1 VRFPVTVTFPIHWGE
16 MDPMG
21 HVNHTRYFTWFES
34 ARIALFAKVG
44 ILADKPR
51 EVSPI
56 LAMASCDFIR
66 PVVHP
71 ATIVAGAR
79 ILKVGRTSITMEY
92 AAWEATEPDRPCARG
107 ASVAVL
113 VDYHTMVK
121 VEVPQSVRAAIASL
135 GDESQRPPDVRSG

>member
-1 VRFPVTVTFPIHWGE
+1 MLPFHVTVTFPVHWGE

-21 HVNHTRYFTWFES
+21 HVNHARYFTWFES

-44 ILADKPR
+44 IRADAPR
-51 EVSPI
+51 DIGPI

-66 PVVHP
+66 PVVYP
-71 ATIVAGAR
+71 ATIVSGAR

-92 AAWEATEPDRPCARG
+92 AAWEATDPEHPCARG

-113 VDYHTMVK
+113 MDYRTMGK
-121 VEVPQSVRAAIASL
+121 VEVPQAVRAAIAEL
-135 GDESQRPPDVRSG
+135 TGDGK

>member
-1 VRFPVTVTFPIHWGE
+1 MVPFHVTVTFPVHWGE

-21 HVNHTRYFTWFES
+21 HVNHARYFTWFES

-44 ILADKPR
+44 IRADAPR
-51 EVSPI
+51 DIGPI

-66 PVVHP
+66 PVVYP

-79 ILKVGRTSITMEY
+79 VLKVGRTSITMEY
-92 AAWEATEPDRPCARG
+92 AVWNADDPERPSARG

-113 VDYHTMVK
+113 VDYGTMAK
-121 VEVPQSVRAAIASL
+121 VEVPAAVRTAIAAL
-135 GDESQRPPDVRSG
+135 GAEVTR

>member
-1 VRFPVTVTFPIHWGE
+1 MVPFHVTVTFPVHWGE

-21 HVNHTRYFTWFES
+21 HVNHARYFTWFES

-44 ILADKPR
+44 IRADAPR
-51 EVSPI
+51 DIGPI

-66 PVVHP
+66 PVVYP

-79 ILKVGRTSITMEY
+79 VLKVGRTSITMEY
-92 AAWEATEPDRPCARG
+92 AAWETDDPERPCARG

-113 VDYHTMVK
+113 VDYGTMGK
-121 VEVPQSVRAAIASL
+121 VEVPAAVRTAIAGL
-135 GDESQRPPDVRSG
+135 

>member
-1 VRFPVTVTFPIHWGE
+1 MRFPVTVTFPIHWGE

-21 HVNHTRYFTWFES
+21 HVNHAKYFTWFES
-34 ARIALFAKVG
+34 ARISLFARVG

-66 PVVHP
+66 PVVYP

-79 ILKVGRTSITMEY
+79 VLKVGRTSLTMEY
-92 AAWEATEPDRPCARG
+92 AAWEEAEPDRPCARG

-113 VDYHTMVK
+113 MDYRTMVK
-121 VEVPQSVRAAIASL
+121 VEVPASVRAAVAAL
-135 GDESQRPPDVRSG
+135 AEDTQRPPAVRPI